1 MEDNNSKTR
10 GIRPK
15 QQISGLPRHSSLP
28 FRAFSRLCPPAALAT
43 KSNFKIPLFIP
54 SIFPVRWLLAYVEGQ
69 DSSIVGKG
77 IKVYKGKRWD
87 CWQMDKGLLDMQPSS
102 ATLHLTSGKQQMHF
116 LN

>member
-15 QQISGLPRHSSLP
+15 QQINGLPCHSSLP
-28 FRAFSRLCPPAALAT
+28 FRAFSRPCPPAMLAR

-54 SIFPVRWLLAYVEGQ
+54 SIFSMRWLLAYVEGQ
-69 DSSIVGKG
+69 DSSVCGVKG
-77 IKVYKGKRWD
+77 NEGKRRD
-87 CWQMDKGLLDMQPSS
+87 CRQMEKGLLDTKPLT